1 MPACLPPTRRIRKV
15 FWVPADFD
23 ADSEK
28 RRGLIESQ
36 LQNEIAEDIL
46 FNVLFGR
53 LNASRVHAAIM
64 MGSNVARP
72 GLDLAVLHTIAVD
85 GFVSLGFLSH
95 KFKVSS
101 NTVRDRI
108 SRLQMSGLV
117 LQERRVGEAYYVGPA
132 GRAFL
137 RLSSQLHRLV
147 CDGLALSVE
156 STEILKMLDAEPFEI
171 SQVDRNFTT
180 GHLDRNDPKMIF
192 AFWVG
197 KAEMAERMWGINWDQ
212 CDYKYLSDEQ
222 NYSRWLTL

>member
-28 RRGLIESQ
+28 QRGLIESQ

-156 STEILKMLDAEPFEI
+156 STEIFKMLDAEPFEI

-192 AFWVG
+192 ALLGW
-197 KAEMAERMWGINWDQ
+197 
-212 CDYKYLSDEQ
+212 
-222 NYSRWLTL
+222 